1 MTSGER
7 AELIARYK
15 AGYAAVVAALDGITP
30 AELDWKPAKTE
41 WSARE
46 VVHHLADSETIA
58 SVRLRRMLV
67 AGDAQLWRYDPD
79 ELATRFAYAEQPLEA
94 AMALFQAVR
103 AYTGELLDRMTEAD
117 WAKAG
122 MPSPTGDYSTAR
134 WLSVYGGHAHEHA
147 DQIRGNRAAFRR
159 GAGAP

>member
-1 MTSGER
+1 MTKTER
-7 AELIARYK
+7 DDLIARYE
-15 AGYAAVVAALDGITP
+15 AGPAAVAAALEGITA

-46 VVHHLADSETIA
+46 VVHHLADSEMIA

-79 ELATRFAYAEQPLEA
+79 ELATRFAYAEQPPEA
-94 AMALFQAVR
+94 AMALFRAVR
-103 AYTGELLDRMTEAD
+103 AYTGELLRRMSEAD
-117 WAKAG
+117 WAKGG

-147 DQIRGNRAAFRR
+147 EQIRQNRAGFRR
-159 GAGAP
+159 SAAAS